1 MKPKIGLL
9 VCGSNASNMGAL
21 TSMTALE
28 IIEKNP
34 EAGILSLLSLANGV
48 ERQVALIKKLEINFM
63 EGYHNECARNTQKN
77 RRKTEVRK

>member
-1 MKPKIGLL
+1 MKQKIGLL
-9 VCGSNASNMGAL
+9 VCGSNASNMNREK
-21 TSMTALE
+21 SRSWNS
-28 IIEKNP
+28 IIT
-34 EAGILSLLSLANGV
+34 SLANGV